1 MTGNSVIESIRSL
14 EDVGTLRRQIEGKD
28 RGASAGLSRQR
39 RRRVLASAPQPS
51 EDRACELHV
60 TDYRDF
66 LDSLDPG
73 SVDLL
78 LTDPPYAISRKT
90 GFQNCGEN
98 GVERFALS
106 MDFGK
111 WDHKEIDLPVLAEKA
126 FRVIRGGG
134 GGDCLLRYLEDYSA
148 RQCLTRCGIRSTKIY

>member
-1 MTGNSVIESIRSL
+1 MTRNAAIASIRSL
-14 EDVGTLRRQIEGKD
+14 RDVGTLRKQIDG
-28 RGASAGLSRQR
+28 RGRGSSAGLSRQR
-39 RRRVLASAPQPS
+39 RRRAPALAQQPS

-60 TDYRDF
+60 MDYRDF

-90 GFQNCGEN
+90 GFQNYGEN

-111 WDHKEIDLPVLAEKA
+111 WDHKEIDLPVFAEKA

-134 GGDCLLRYLEDYSA
+134 GAQLSSTISGRSLRSPMRYVMLDSFN
-148 RQCLTRCGIRSTKIY
+148 

>member
-1 MTGNSVIESIRSL
+1 MGSL
-14 EDVGTLRRQIEGKD
+14 RKQIDG
-28 RGASAGLSRQR
+28 RGRGSSTGLSRQR
-39 RRRVLASAPQPS
+39 RRRAPGLAQQPS

-111 WDHKEIDLPVLAEKA
+111 WDHKEIDLPVFAEKA
-126 FRVIRGGG
+126 FRAIRGGG
-134 GGDCLLRYLEDYSA
+134 GRNCLLRSLEDHSA
-148 RQCLTRCGIRSTKIY
+148 RQCVT